1 MSDLRLT
8 GLFFV
13 SGGVPMAGF
22 GMANPGSFGAARLGM
37 PLQTQAGSSVI
48 LVSNLDEEVCVV
60 TPPLHGPTPHFKPDA
75 LHNPLPTKPHPL
87 QPLLLRL
94 VQTTRLTVL
103 HVQHHS

>member
-8 GLFFV
+8 ELFFV

-60 TPPLHGPTPHFKPDA
+60 TPHSTAPPLTLSLMLCITPSPLNPTLCSHCFYSLYKPPD
-75 LHNPLPTKPHPL
+75 
-87 QPLLLRL
+87 
-94 VQTTRLTVL
+94 
-103 HVQHHS
+103 